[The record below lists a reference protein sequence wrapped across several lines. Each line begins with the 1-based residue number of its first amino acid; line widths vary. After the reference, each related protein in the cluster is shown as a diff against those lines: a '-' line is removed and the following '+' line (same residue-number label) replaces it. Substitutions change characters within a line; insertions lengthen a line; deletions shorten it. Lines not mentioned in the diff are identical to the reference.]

1 MVILNTQSWFLL
13 LHNVP
18 SGHFVNKLCNTIK
31 ILMEQNAKMI
41 GTEQNQT
48 ISEHLHAWER
58 ERERYF
64 KSVLMDIRKCQ
75 NFLVLATST

>member
-1 MVILNTQSWFLL
+1 MKVRGKKCKLVNMVILNTQSWFLL

-18 SGHFVNKLCNTIK
+18 SGQLVDKLWNTMK

-48 ISEHLHAWER
+48 ISEHLLAW
-58 ERERYF
+58 F
-64 KSVLMDIRKCQ
+64 DLFHIVKI
-75 NFLVLATST
+75 

>member
-1 MVILNTQSWFLL
+1 MKVRGKKCKLVNMVILNTQSWFLL

-18 SGHFVNKLCNTIK
+18 SGQLVNKLCNTMK

-48 ISEHLHAWER
+48 ISEHLLAW
-58 ERERYF
+58 F
-64 KSVLMDIRKCQ
+64 DLFHIVKI
-75 NFLVLATST
+75 

>member
-1 MVILNTQSWFLL
+1 MKVRGKKCKLVNMVILNTQSWFLL

-18 SGHFVNKLCNTIK
+18 SGQLVNKLCNTIK

-48 ISEHLHAWER
+48 ISEHLHAW
-58 ERERYF
+58 F
-64 KSVLMDIRKCQ
+64 DLFHIVKI
-75 NFLVLATST
+75 